1 MFLDKRQWQTIWLS
15 DCGDYVSII
24 NQALLPHK
32 FEILKLSTLE
42 EFYLAI
48 KNMLVR
54 GAPLIGVT
62 AAYGIAFGIKEN
74 SSDEVLN
81 NCFNYLN
88 SSRPTAV
95 NLKWALNRVF
105 NKIKKLPF
113 DKRFSVA
120 LEEANKIRY
129 EDIEMCKSIGKHG
142 SKLLLD
148 IYKKKYLGNKKAKLN
163 ILTHC
168 NAGWLAT
175 VDWGTALAPIYAI
188 KRMGIDLH
196 VWVDETRPRN
206 QGGSLTSFELNGENI
221 SNTII
226 VDNAGGYL
234 MQKGLVDV
242 VLVGS
247 DRTTKKG
254 DVCNKIGTYL
264 KALAA
269 KDNNIPFLV
278 ALPSST
284 FDMDINN
291 GLDEIEIEMRSA
303 NEVSQIS
310 GLTKSGNFESVN
322 LFPERSNCLNPAFD
336 VTPSQLVTALIT
348 EKGITEAN
356 DAGIRKLF
364 LKK

>member
-1 MFLDKRQWQTIWLS
+1 MFLDKRHWQTIWPS
-15 DCGDYVSII
+15 DCGNYVSII

-32 FEILKLSTLE
+32 FEILKLFTLE

-95 NLKWALNRVF
+95 NLKWALNRVL
-105 NKIKKLPF
+105 NKIKNLPLE
-113 DKRFSVA
+113 KRFSVA
-120 LEEANKIRY
+120 LEEANKIRN
-129 EDIEMCKSIGKHG
+129 EDIEMCKSIGNHG

-148 IYKKKYLGNKKAKLN
+148 IYQKKSFSNKRAKLN

-188 KRMGIDLH
+188 KRMGVDLH

-206 QGGSLTSFELNGENI
+206 QGGSLTSFELNGEKI

-269 KDNNIPFLV
+269 RDNNIPFFV
-278 ALPSST
+278 ALPTST
-284 FDMDINN
+284 IDLEIEN
-291 GLDEIEIEMRSA
+291 GLDEIEIEMRSTK
-303 NEVSQIS
+303 EVSQIT
-310 GLTKSGNFESVN
+310 GLTNSGKFESVN
-322 LFPERSNCLNPAFD
+322 LFPEKSNCLNPAFD
-336 VTPSQLVTALIT
+336 VTPSKLVNALIT
-348 EKGITEAN
+348 EKGIIDSNYE
-356 DAGIRKLF
+356 GIKNLF
-364 LKK
+364 L